1 MTQIYNGGVSG
12 KNKYMM
18 IKQNQSLVVEG
29 SSNQITVEMLEGNL
43 TIGGSNNVV
52 TVNNCGPEAVV
63 IRKSESAR
71 LVKGPGAQQLRDVER
86 FEEGN
91 APQVRTYRVAGNQQ
105 QYNPYSGNGH
115 NGNGSGGWNPNSGN
129 SNSNN
134 PSFDPSGLGIEGRGG
149 VNSQDIGAVA
159 FGIRDDSPFYQPNQ
173 GAPASFMIA
182 GQAQQ
187 SPLPVSGGNPGPVG
201 ASASFNYSQYQG
213 QSEPPRNPSWNYV
226 PLNEQSIPASNQIPN
241 YAQFNAQSGMGSNL
255 NPKGPSNNPG
265 DIV

>member
-71 LVKGPGAQQLRDVER
+71 LVRGPGAQLLRDVER

-115 NGNGSGGWNPNSGN
+115 SGNGSCGWNPGAPNSI
-129 SNSNN
+129 N
-134 PSFDPSGLGIEGRGG
+134 PQFKPVGPGIGG
-149 VNSQDIGAVA
+149 QGGITPQHFEDVA
-159 FGIRDDSPFYQPNQ
+159 PGIRDDSPFYQGNP
-173 GAPASFMIA
+173 GAPASFMIG
-182 GQAQQ
+182 GQAPQG
-187 SPLPVSGGNPGPVG
+187 PLPVSGGLPGPG
-201 ASASFNYSQYQG
+201 GPSASFNYSQYQG
-213 QSEPPRNPSWNYV
+213 QSEPPKYPPSNYF